1 MKKILLAVLCVAFVG
16 SCKSKSELRIHS
28 NPIQFDSTR
37 TALSLEY
44 LEKRYGIT
52 KEKPTIEPQMVV
64 VHWTASSSFDDTFEY
79 FDAPTLPGSRTAI
92 DDASNL
98 NVSAHYLV
106 KRNGEV
112 HQLLPDT
119 VFARHVI
126 GLNHSAIGIENV
138 GSDTDRLTKEQLE
151 ANTKL
156 IKELNQKHNIE
167 YLIGHFEYLAFEN
180 HQLWKERDDDY
191 RTTKVDP
198 SNEFMLRLRKN
209 LSDDDLNFKGPPET
223 VVPLLSKQ

>member
-1 MKKILLAVLCVAFVG
+1 MKKILFGFLVLALLG
-16 SCKSKSELRIHS
+16 SCKSNSGLTVQENHIK
-28 NPIQFDSTR
+28 FDSTR

-44 LEKRYGIT
+44 LENRYGMSQQ
-52 KEKPTIEPQMVV
+52 KPTITPRMVV
-64 VHWTASSSFDDTFEY
+64 VHWTASTSFDDTYDY
-79 FDAPTLPGSRTAI
+79 FYGSRLDTSRKSI

-106 KRNGEV
+106 KRDGEV

-119 VFARHVI
+119 LFARHVI

-138 GSDTDRLTKEQLE
+138 GSETDRLTEAQLE

-156 IKELNQKHNIE
+156 IEKLSRKYNIE
-167 YLIGHFEYLAFEN
+167 YLIGHFEYKSFED
-180 HQLWKERDDDY
+180 HPLWKERDDEY
-191 RTTKVDP
+191 RTEKVDP

-209 LSDDDLNFKGPPET
+209 LNNLDLKGPPEP
-223 VVPLLSKQ
+223 VVPMLAK

>member
-1 MKKILLAVLCVAFVG
+1 MKKLLLVLLVLAFLG
-16 SCKSKSELRIHS
+16 SCKSRSGLTIQDT
-28 NPIQFDSTR
+28 PITFDSTR

-44 LEKRYGIT
+44 LENRYNMSQ
-52 KEKPTIEPQMVV
+52 EEPTITPRMVV
-64 VHWTASSSFDDTFEY
+64 VHWTASTSFDDTFNY
-79 FDAPTLPGSRTAI
+79 FYDARLEGSRKSI

-106 KRNGEV
+106 KRNGVV

-119 VFARHVI
+119 LFARHVI

-138 GSDTDRLTKEQLE
+138 GTDTARLTKAQLE

-156 IKELNQKHNIE
+156 IQELNERHDIE
-167 YLIGHFEYLAFEN
+167 YLIGHFEYQLFED
-180 HQLWKERDDDY
+180 HSLWKEVDDGY
-191 RTTKVDP
+191 RTTKSDP

-209 LSDDDLNFKGPPET
+209 LSELDLKGPPT
-223 VVPLLSKQ
+223 PWYLKSK

>member
-1 MKKILLAVLCVAFVG
+1 MKKILFVFLGLALLG
-16 SCKSKSELRIHS
+16 SCKSNSGLAIKE
-28 NPIQFDSTR
+28 NPIKFDSTR

-44 LEKRYGIT
+44 LENRYGMSQ
-52 KEKPTIEPQMVV
+52 EEPTITPRMVV
-64 VHWTASSSFDDTFEY
+64 VHWTASTSFEDTFNY
-79 FDAPTLPGSRTAI
+79 FYGSRLDTSRKSI

-106 KRNGEV
+106 KRDGEV

-119 VFARHVI
+119 LFARHVI

-138 GSDTDRLTKEQLE
+138 GTDTARLTEAQLE

-156 IKELNQKHNIE
+156 IQELHKKHGIE
-167 YLIGHFEYLAFEN
+167 YLIGHFEYRLFED
-180 HQLWKERDDDY
+180 HVLWKEVDDGY
-191 RTTKVDP
+191 RTKKSDP

-209 LSDDDLNFKGPPET
+209 LSELELKGPPT
-223 VVPLLSKQ
+223 QWYLTAN

>member
-1 MKKILLAVLCVAFVG
+1 MVVLGVTFLA
-16 SCKSKSELRIHS
+16 SCKSKSGFTVYE

-44 LEKRYGIT
+44 LENRYGIT
-52 KEKPTIEPQMVV
+52 KERPTIDPQMVV
-64 VHWTASSSFDDTFEY
+64 VHWTATSSFEDTFAY

-126 GLNHSAIGIENV
+126 GLNNSAIGIENV
-138 GSDTDRLTKEQLE
+138 GSDTDRLTEAQLE

-156 IKELNQKHNIE
+156 IKELNEKHDIE
-167 YLIGHFEYLAFEN
+167 YLIGHFEYSAFEG
-180 HQLWKERDDDY
+180 HHLWKELDDGY
-191 RTTKVDP
+191 RTKKVDP

-209 LSDDDLNFKGPPET
+209 LSDRDLSLKGPPET
-223 VVPLLSKQ
+223 VVPLLSRQ